1 MLENLARQIRDRKV
15 VLFAGAG
22 LSMPLGL
29 PSWGE
34 LMAHMAREL
43 GYDPDVLVRPGADYL
58 QIAEYYKLQKN
69 SIGQLRSWMDRHWS
83 VSDEKLLDSRAHNQ
97 IVDLDF
103 PLIYTTNYDR
113 HIERIFELRKK
124 PFSKVTSVLDVA
136 NAAADLPHIVKFHGD
151 FDDDDSL
158 VLTESDYFE
167 RLEFESPLDVKFRA
181 DVLGRSILFVGYSL
195 ADLNLRL
202 LLFRLQR
209 TWANTRFAARRPNSY
224 IVLLRP
230 DPVQEC
236 VLESRGIRT
245 IVPESS
251 DAASALPTFF
261 DQLLE
266 AVRMR
271 V

>member
-1 MLENLARQIRDRKV
+1 MLEDLARQIRDRKV

-34 LMAHMAREL
+34 LMAHMAVEL
-43 GYDPDVLVRPGADYL
+43 GYDPEVLVRPGSDYL

-83 VSDEKLLDSRAHNQ
+83 VNDEKLLDSPVHNQ

-113 HIERIFELRKK
+113 NIERIFELRHK
-124 PFSKVTSVLDVA
+124 PFSKVKSVLDVA
-136 NAAADLPHIVKFHGD
+136 NASSDLPHIVKFHGD

-195 ADLNLRL
+195 NDLNMRL

-209 TWANTRFAARRPNSY
+209 TWANTRFASRRPSSY

-245 IVPESS
+245 IIAESS
-251 DAASALPTFF
+251 DAASALPTLFAR
-261 DQLLE
+261 LLQ
-266 AVRMR
+266 AVRSR